1 MPIRRLPFQALASL
15 LLSVGLMGLP
25 AHAQV
30 AKTVELSN
38 GNSKVLVDLGSLGV
52 YDWTVD
58 GVNQVF
64 RANTYPGPLGELYFL
79 NLGQE
84 PNRPEVGL
92 NTFTLNTF
100 EQRATNALTASFT
113 GFGGILDFQYD
124 MELQGGQIGSG
135 FSSRYETVTLINRSN
150 TSQEISLFSYLDF
163 EIAQT
168 YRDDT
173 LLIEGGSLTQS
184 DPTGTKAIVTVD
196 QLPDNFEAGTYP
208 ILFTKLALDGG
219 RTTLNGQNSVVN
231 GDGSAILQFNR
242 VLAPGE
248 SAVFRFLKQIEKT
261 STQDV
266 PEPGIVIA
274 LSSTAVAGLLLKKFK
289 KAD

>member
-124 MELQGGQIGSG
+124 MEIQGGATGSG
-135 FSSRYETVTLINRSN
+135 FSRRYETVTLTNRSN
-150 TSQEISLFSYLDF
+150 TAQEISLFSYIDF
-163 EIAQT
+163 DIAAT
-168 YRDDT
+168 FKNDT
-173 LLIEGGSLTQS
+173 LLIQGGLLTQS
-184 DPTGTKAIVTVD
+184 DPTGVKATVTVD
-196 QLPDNFEAGTYP
+196 QQPDYVEAGNYP
-208 ILFTKLALDGG
+208 SLLAKFLLDSV
-219 RTTLNGQNSVVN
+219 RATLNGQNSIVEN
-231 GDGSAILQFNR
+231 DGSAAFQFNR
-242 VLAPGE
+242 TLAPGE
-248 SAVFRFLKQIEKT
+248 TTVFRFLKQIENT
-261 STQDV
+261 SSQDV
-266 PEPGIVIA
+266 PEPGSAIA
-274 LSSTAVAGLLLKKFK
+274 LSTTAIAALLLKKFK
-289 KAD
+289 KAK